1 MRYSIAGLALLA
13 GLTVAVDPVEVR
25 GQDFVNSVSG
35 DRFVVI
41 GVDYQPGGQG
51 AISATNDRDVLSDPE
66 ACTRDAAL
74 MQSLG
79 VNTIRSYNVDP
90 TLNHDE
96 CMSIF
101 NGVGIYVILDVNTPL
116 YGQHID
122 RSNPGSTY
130 TRDYMEHVFTV
141 IEAFKG
147 YPNLLGF
154 FGGNEIINDLE
165 TADDNPPYMRAVQRD
180 MKDYIASRADRPIP
194 VGYSAA
200 DVREFTEDTYHYLA
214 CDNGDSSASD
224 FFGLNSYSWCGSESS
239 FETAEY
245 DVLVEMFSNASIP
258 VFFSEYGCNDPSPRV
273 FEEVE
278 ALYSP
283 QMTVMSGGL
292 VYEWSQEDN
301 NYGLVNISSDG
312 SARLRSDYNSLMEQ
326 YSRINIT
333 LLEASNDTAT
343 SITAPR
349 CSSDL
354 IEADDFSDEFDIP
367 SRPSGV
373 DALIS
378 SGISS
383 APTGSLVSVTAT
395 AVALPVYG
403 VDGASMSN
411 LAITVTSEANRPV
424 GTASRT
430 SSRTSSRSGSASG
443 SSTASGASA
452 TQSGAAHRMS
462 GAVAL
467 ALGAAALA
475 L

>member
-1 MRYSIAGLALLA
+1 MSKCNIFARNPKLR
-13 GLTVAVDPVEVR
+13 LT
-25 GQDFVNSVSG
+25 
-35 DRFVVI
+35 
-41 GVDYQPGGQG
+41 
-51 AISATNDRDVLSDPE
+51 
-66 ACTRDAAL
+66 
-74 MQSLG
+74 
-79 VNTIRSYNVDP
+79 
-90 TLNHDE
+90 
-96 CMSIF
+96 
-101 NGVGIYVILDVNTPL
+101 
-116 YGQHID
+116 
-122 RSNPGSTY
+122 GS
-130 TRDYMEHVFTV
+130 R
-141 IEAFKG
+141 
-147 YPNLLGF
+147 
-154 FGGNEIINDLE
+154 
-165 TADDNPPYMRAVQRD
+165 
-180 MKDYIASRADRPIP
+180 
-194 VGYSAA
+194 
-200 DVREFTEDTYHYLA
+200 
-214 CDNGDSSASD
+214 
-224 FFGLNSYSWCGSESS
+224 
-239 FETAEY
+239 
-245 DVLVEMFSNASIP
+245 
-258 VFFSEYGCNDPSPRV
+258 
-273 FEEVE
+273 
-278 ALYSP
+278 
-283 QMTVMSGGL
+283 
-292 VYEWSQEDN
+292 WSQEDN
-301 NYGLVNISSDG
+301 NYGLVDISSDG
-312 SARLRSDYNSLMEQ
+312 SARLRSDYNSLMDQ

-395 AVALPVYG
+395 AVALPVYD

-430 SSRTSSRSGSASG
+430 SSRSGSGSGSGSGSATG